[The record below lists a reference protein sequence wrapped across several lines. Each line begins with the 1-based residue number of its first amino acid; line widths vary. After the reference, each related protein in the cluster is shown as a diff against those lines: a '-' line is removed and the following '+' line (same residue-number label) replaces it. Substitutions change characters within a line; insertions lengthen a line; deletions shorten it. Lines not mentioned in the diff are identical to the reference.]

1 MENRDL
7 TRNCLKG
14 KEIELLTALRP
25 SGILCIVDVY
35 RELENMSQSFGGH
48 TVHWKVVST
57 RIPPSEHKK
66 LLQQYPE
73 KGKRSK
79 VLRALIQMHLS
90 GKVKNLEFTITETIG

>member
-1 MENRDL
+1 M
-7 TRNCLKG
+7 
-14 KEIELLTALRP
+14 
-25 SGILCIVDVY
+25 SG
-35 RELENMSQSFGGH
+35 SFGGH
-48 TVHWKVVST
+48 TVNWKVVST

-90 GKVKNLEFTITETIG
+90 GKVKNLEFTITETIS